1 MLHVPWQSITSVVVA
16 AEAALESGIAVVC
29 SRIMVVG
36 ELLEKAIAVLN
47 CVRRF
52 ELLLRN
58 EIVRGEK
65 RAIDHSGEET
75 SYAYLL
81 VSTPGTFDPPS
92 ALLILEA

>member
-16 AEAALESGIAVVC
+16 TEAALEIRMAVW
-29 SRIMVVG
+29 RWGFMVVG

-52 ELLLRN
+52 ELLLKN

-65 RAIDHSGEET
+65 RAIDHSGRET

-81 VSTPGTFDPPS
+81 VSALGTFDPPS